1 MRRLSPLCR
10 VRSALQMDS
19 SCDELEAYAPINTVL
34 NTASPETFRDWGTD
48 SLAKPAA

>member
-1 MRRLSPLCR
+1 
-10 VRSALQMDS
+10 MDS